1 MLQQS
6 LFVEGVPT
14 STTQAVVNVA
24 SVPQR
29 SPFRY
34 PGGKTWLVPIARQ
47 WLKAKGGPGVELIE
61 PFAGGAIISLT
72 AVFED
77 LVDNATLVELDPG
90 VAAVWRTLFGP
101 RGQQL
106 AQQILDFD
114 LTEETVDRALSAIPK
129 SQVALAFQTILKNR
143 VNHGGILAP
152 GSGRIKFGENG
163 KGMRSRWYP
172 QTLYTRMTRI
182 AHLRKRFRTIHGDGI
197 EVMVRQRANK
207 NTLFFIDPPYT
218 AAGKQAGRRLYLHN
232 ELDHR
237 RLFQVASA
245 LAGDFI
251 MTYDWADGVID
262 LAVENNLDYEP
273 VSMKSTHHAEMQE
286 LVIGRDLSWLRRDST
301 DSDCSLREMRE
312 YPVHVSQHSRT

>member
-6 LFVEGVPT
+6 LFVENVPAPA
-14 STTQAVVNVA
+14 TQAVVNVA

-47 WLKAKGGPGVELIE
+47 WLKAKSGPSVELFE

-90 VAAVWRTLFGP
+90 VSAVWRTLFGP
-101 RGQQL
+101 LGLRL

-114 LTEETVDRALSAIPK
+114 LTEDSVDRVLSATPK

-172 QTLYTRMTRI
+172 HTLHTRMTRI
-182 AHLRKRFRTIHGDGI
+182 AHLRKRFRVIHGDGI
-197 EVMVRQRANK
+197 EVMLSQSKNK
-207 NTLFFIDPPYT
+207 SALFFIDPPYT

-237 RLFQVASA
+237 RLFEVAST

-251 MTYDWADGVID
+251 MTYDWTGGVID
-262 LAVENNLDYEP
+262 LAIEYNLDYEP
-273 VSMKSTHHAEMQE
+273 VSMKSTHHTEMQE
-286 LVIGRDLSWLRRDST
+286 LVIGRDLEW
-301 DSDCSLREMRE
+301 MR
-312 YPVHVSQHSRT
+312 SQIASVRAS